1 MQLDASST
9 QRWFL
14 FVLIRGK
21 TRWRRS
27 GLSNRGSRPC
37 LFTVKSLSN
46 SIKWL
51 QWKNLVGKFKLNYE
65 PITMPAVFRRWQHKT
80 ILHYRVSTAV
90 TSMRSIGNSKHYCL
104 FLIIHSSQVFEGV
117 LYCDLVRQRV
127 QIMEVTVFQ
136 KNDLVTSRPLKDST
150 SITSGPLS
158 TIFNASIIQDF
169 YPNCWK
175 KGRVTSAFKK
185 WYRNWQPN
193 CIL

>member
-1 MQLDASST
+1 MS
-9 QRWFL
+9 
-14 FVLIRGK
+14 
-21 TRWRRS
+21 
-27 GLSNRGSRPC
+27 
-37 LFTVKSLSN
+37 
-46 SIKWL
+46 
-51 QWKNLVGKFKLNYE
+51 
-65 PITMPAVFRRWQHKT
+65 
-80 ILHYRVSTAV
+80 
-90 TSMRSIGNSKHYCL
+90 

-127 QIMEVTVFQ
+127 QIMEVTVLQ

-193 CIL
+193 CCQFTYCKYFSCQTELLEHGYYGCSNIKNYEGFQRLWKGNIPVKVVKRFKHTLSNSKQGFTRLSWLSLCQPPKLQ

>member
-1 MQLDASST
+1 
-9 QRWFL
+9 
-14 FVLIRGK
+14 
-21 TRWRRS
+21 
-27 GLSNRGSRPC
+27 
-37 LFTVKSLSN
+37 
-46 SIKWL
+46 
-51 QWKNLVGKFKLNYE
+51 
-65 PITMPAVFRRWQHKT
+65 
-80 ILHYRVSTAV
+80 
-90 TSMRSIGNSKHYCL
+90 
-104 FLIIHSSQVFEGV
+104 
-117 LYCDLVRQRV
+117 
-127 QIMEVTVFQ
+127 MEVTVFQ